1 MAKLIK
7 QTEQLFTVR
16 PRSAENYFGPKKVSY
31 SSMEFPDGRGPR
43 SKIRLLPLDTLDK
56 DGIDKRIFNEL
67 VGTVNGTQSKGWGD
81 FLLTDVQCSMNEKV
95 QIMEVFGDNF
105 VSYFFGKSP
114 TTFSISG
121 ILVDDIDNEW
131 FPNFLEVYDKF
142 LRGTQLARKSV
153 LLELTLP
160 NVIIIGAVTSF
171 NYSQTAARD
180 TDIPFSMQIVA
191 KAVTPKPI
199 DLPQVKPENVKD
211 VLKFTSLDKFL
222 DKTGINTIKAAANLT
237 ALVQAPTTSLA
248 AINKGISDL
257 STLYASGLPSAFTNN
272 AAWATT
278 GGNVSAAATKEFG
291 QVNPI
296 PVGQTPTVDMNE
308 VYANDYTAGLEPYT
322 ANKPGEAF
330 SKAVNGVGTLVSKLT
345 LGGVASTLTGFKSSI
360 FSPVFGFLSSITKT
374 VKTVTGDISKVLM
387 AFTSPVNSILRD
399 ITGVAN
405 EVTKVVGLITSS
417 IDQLIGIP
425 KKTLNEITQTI
436 NSLKRAAGAI
446 TRIPVSISSSVG
458 ELFTAARIKPGA
470 AILKSGKGRKKN
482 LPAIIRS
489 GASSPSGSTV
499 LPYTI
504 RRLT

>member
-7 QTEQLFTVR
+7 QTEPLFTVR
-16 PRSAENYFGPKKVSY
+16 PRSAENYFGPNKVAY
-31 SSMEFPDGRGPR
+31 SSKEFPDGRGPR
-43 SKIRLLPLDTLDK
+43 SKIRLLPLDNLDK

-67 VGTVNGTQSKGWGD
+67 VGTVNGTKSTGWGD

-114 TTFSISG
+114 TTFTIGG
-121 ILVDDIDNEW
+121 ILIDDVDNEW

-153 LLELTLP
+153 LLELSLP
-160 NVIIIGAVTSF
+160 NVVVIGAITSF
-171 NYSQTAARD
+171 SYNQNANRD
-180 TDIPFSMQIVA
+180 TDIPFTMQVVA

-199 DLPQVKPENVKD
+199 DLPQVKPESVKD
-211 VLKFTSLDKFL
+211 VLKFSSVNKFL
-222 DKTGINTIKAAANLT
+222 DKNGINTIKAASNLT

-248 AINKGISDL
+248 SINKGISDL
-257 STLYASGLPSAFTNN
+257 STMYASGLSSAFSGGAPLIQTGGPVNN
-272 AAWATT
+272 AVT
-278 GGNVSAAATKEFG
+278 NEFG

-296 PVGQTPTVDMNE
+296 PLGQTPTIDSNVSYSTG
-308 VYANDYTAGLEPYT
+308 VGPYSE
-322 ANKPGEAF
+322 NKPGQDF
-330 SKAVNGVGTLVSKLT
+330 SKITNGVGTLVNKLT
-345 LGGVASTLTGFKSSI
+345 LGGVSSTLTGFKSSI

-374 VKTVTGDISKVLM
+374 VKAVTGDISKILLS
-387 AFTSPVNSILRD
+387 FTSPVNSILRD
-399 ITGVAN
+399 INGVTS
-405 EVTKVVGLITSS
+405 EVLKVVNLITSS
-417 IDQLIGIP
+417 INQLIGIP
-425 KKTLNEITQTI
+425 KKTINEITAMI
-436 NSLKRAAGAI
+436 NGLKRAAGAI
-446 TRIPVSISSSVG
+446 TRIPISISSSVG

-489 GASSPSGSTV
+489 GSVSYSGSIT